1 MKFNEVPK
9 EQWDE
14 LKPYLD
20 TCLLPVTGMSGSES
34 PLEATKALEDLRDAL
49 DVFEIPYRGRTVTYP
64 ALHYVPSDV
73 EGICRRLREEAGFA
87 YVVIVTAHPTL
98 DLEAWKPSADQV
110 WRIPVHDKAKL
121 AEVKQEVAEAIQRL
135 WQGVGSPS
143 S

>member
-9 EQWDE
+9 DQWNE

-34 PLEATKALEDLRDAL
+34 PIEATKALEDLRDAL
-49 DVFEIPYRGRTVTYP
+49 DLFEIPYRGRTVTYP

-87 YVVIVTAHPTL
+87 YVVIVTAHPALNL
-98 DLEAWKPSADQV
+98 DKWQQSADQV
-110 WRIPVHDKAKL
+110 WRISVHDRERL
-121 AEVKQEVAEAIQRL
+121 SEVKQEVDESIQRL
-135 WQGVGSPS
+135 WQSAGRS
-143 S
+143 SS